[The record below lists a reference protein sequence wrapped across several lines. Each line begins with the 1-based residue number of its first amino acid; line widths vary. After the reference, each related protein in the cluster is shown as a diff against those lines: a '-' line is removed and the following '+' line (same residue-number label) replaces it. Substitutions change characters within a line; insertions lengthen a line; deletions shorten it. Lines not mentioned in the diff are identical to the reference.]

1 MAGQQSRKP
10 GKRARPAAGP
20 YVAVIADMVSS
31 KALSPSARALVQE
44 DFTALIHTLNQL
56 FRADLRAKFVIT
68 LGDEFQALLR
78 NPVIIPQLIWMLEQ
92 RFTARPLR
100 LGFGY
105 GEIHTS
111 IKEYA
116 INLDGPA
123 LHSARA
129 AIEQAKRR
137 NSRGGVFTGFGPT
150 LDPALNGFARVLY
163 HQRSTWPAQQRAV
176 AVRLHEGR
184 KGTEI
189 AAELGITKQ
198 AVSRYALLGGWDA
211 YVTAEQG
218 WSALLRTLGES
229 KKA

>member
-1 MAGQQSRKP
+1 M
-10 GKRARPAAGP
+10 
-20 YVAVIADMVSS
+20 IADMVSS
-31 KALSPSARALVQE
+31 KSLSPATRARVQE
-44 DFTALIHTLNQL
+44 EFTALIDILNQL
-56 FRADLRAKFVIT
+56 FQADLRAKFVIT
-68 LGDEFQALLR
+68 LGDEFQAVLR
-78 NPVIIPQLIWMLEQ
+78 NPVIIPQLVWTLEQ

-105 GEIHTS
+105 GKIHTS

-123 LHSARA
+123 LHNARA
-129 AIEQAKRR
+129 AIEEAKRR
-137 NSRGGVFTGFGPT
+137 NSRGGVFAGFGPT

-163 HQRSTWPAQQRAV
+163 HQRSTWPARQRAV
-176 AVRLHEGR
+176 AARLHEGW

-218 WSALLRTLGES
+218 WSALLRTLGQS
-229 KKA
+229 KKT